1 MSSRSYSETLQRID
15 AALQLARETLEPF
28 RAGAIGTQHGS
39 GRGPTTAADAAV
51 DAVLR
56 RTLPRPGEGWLS
68 EESVDDLSRVHSRSV
83 WVIDPLDGTAE
94 FIKGIPEFCI
104 SIGFVED
111 GVPVA
116 GGILNPATG
125 ESFLGALDRGVTY
138 NGKSVRPTMRTS
150 LDGAV
155 VLASRSEFQRGEWDP
170 FKSAPFT
177 IRPVGS
183 VAYKLALIAAGL
195 ADATFTLT
203 PKHLWD
209 VAAGIALVSSAGGI
223 VRTLGASPFSSSSAS
238 LLVSGLLGCAPH
250 IAAELSVLI
259 DDHGPPRHPNE

>member
-1 MSSRSYSETLQRID
+1 MSSHSHSDTLHRIEV
-15 AALQLARETLEPF
+15 ALHLARETLEPF
-28 RAGAIGTQHGS
+28 VVDATAVKDGFGQE
-39 GRGPTTAADAAV
+39 PTSAADAAV

-68 EESVDDLSRVHSRSV
+68 EEGVDDPSRIHCSRV
-83 WVIDPLDGTAE
+83 WVIDPIDGTIE

-104 SIGFVED
+104 SIGLLED
-111 GVPVA
+111 GIPVA

-125 ESFLGALDRGVTY
+125 ESFLGAVDRGMTY
-138 NGKSVRPTMRTS
+138 NGKAARPTARTS
-150 LDGAV
+150 LDGAL
-155 VLASRSEFQRGEWDP
+155 VLASRSEFQRGEWEP

-183 VAYKLALIAAGL
+183 VAYKLALIAAGR

-203 PKHLWD
+203 PKHVWD
-209 VAAGIALVSSAGGI
+209 VAAGIALVTSAGGI
-223 VRTLGASPFSSSSAS
+223 VRPLGASPFSTNGGS
-238 LLVSGLLGCAPH
+238 LLISGLLGSAPH

-259 DDHGPPRHPNE
+259 ENHSNRP

>member
-1 MSSRSYSETLQRID
+1 LQRIEV
-15 AALQLARETLEPF
+15 ALHLARETLEPF
-28 RAGAIGTQHGS
+28 RRGAIEHSDGS
-39 GRGPTTAADAAV
+39 SEGSASAADAAL

-56 RTLPRPGEGWLS
+56 RALLRPGEGWLS
-68 EESVDDLSRVHSRSV
+68 EEATDEPNQVHGGRV
-83 WVIDPLDGTAE
+83 WAIDPLDGTIE

-104 SIGFVED
+104 SIGLLED
-111 GVPVA
+111 GIPVA

-125 ESFLGALDRGVTY
+125 ESFLGALDRGITY
-138 NGKSVRPTMRTS
+138 NGKSARPTARTS

-155 VLASRSEFQRGEWDP
+155 VLASRSEFQRGAWDP

-183 VAYKLALIAAGL
+183 VAYKLALIAAGR
-195 ADATFTLT
+195 ADATFIFT
-203 PKHLWD
+203 PKHVWD

-223 VRTLGASPFSSSSAS
+223 VRPLGASPFSPNGSS
-238 LLVSGLLGCAPH
+238 LLISGLLGSAPQ

-259 DDHGPPRHPNE
+259 DNHTPNRL

>member
-1 MSSRSYSETLQRID
+1 MSSHSYSDALQRIE
-15 AALQLARETLEPF
+15 AALRLARETLEPF
-28 RAGAIGTQHGS
+28 RVGATRIEDGS
-39 GRGPTTAADAAV
+39 SRAPSGAADVAV

-56 RTLPRPGEGWLS
+56 RTLPRPGEGWIS
-68 EESVDDLSRVHSRSV
+68 EEGADDQSKVHGGRA
-83 WVIDPLDGTAE
+83 WAIDPLDGATE

-104 SIGFVED
+104 SIGLLED

-125 ESFLGALDRGVTY
+125 EVVVGAVDRGITY
-138 NGKSVRPTMRTS
+138 NGKSARPTTTTS
-150 LDGAV
+150 LEGAV

-183 VAYKLALIAAGL
+183 VAYKLALIAAGR

-203 PKHLWD
+203 PKHVWD
-209 VAAGIALVSSAGGI
+209 VAAGIALVNSAGGI
-223 VRTLGASPFSSSSAS
+223 VRPLGASPFSANGTSS
-238 LLVSGLLGCAPH
+238 LISGLLGSAPH
-250 IAAELSVLI
+250 IAAELSVFI
-259 DDHGPPRHPNE
+259 DTHSPNRP